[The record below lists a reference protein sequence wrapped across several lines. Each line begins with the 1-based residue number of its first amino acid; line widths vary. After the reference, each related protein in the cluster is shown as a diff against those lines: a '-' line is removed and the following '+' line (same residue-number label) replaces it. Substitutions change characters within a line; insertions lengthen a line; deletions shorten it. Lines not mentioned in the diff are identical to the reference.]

1 MLDMILFVI
10 AAAAGGMSSG
20 GDQMAAAPVAP
31 APKVETAVTKIAP
44 AQTTPAETAPAP
56 VAEDQTPTGKF
67 TTATEVKPILTATKA
82 QWIAVREYDGQ
93 DIIYFT
99 QLLSWRCGLS
109 AIRYS
114 VNGGPMQQY
123 PMPPCHM
130 EMAAPNALLGEEA
143 MPIMG
148 LPPKSVQTVDVEV
161 FLDDT
166 SVDFAS
172 YQRNQVLIP

>member
-1 MLDMILFVI
+1 MLDWLLFGI
-10 AAAAGGMSSG
+10 AAAAGTISSTSEHEPSAQMS
-20 GDQMAAAPVAP
+20 
-31 APKVETAVTKIAP
+31 
-44 AQTTPAETAPAP
+44 TAPT
-56 VAEDQTPTGKF
+56 VASPTPQPTPEDQTPTGKF
-67 TTATEVKPILTATKA
+67 TTAAEIKPILTATKG

-114 VNGGPMQQY
+114 VNSGPMQVY

-130 EMAAPNALLGEEA
+130 DMAQPNAFLDDEA

-166 SVDFAS
+166 SVDFVS
-172 YQRNQVLIP
+172 YQRSQVLIP

>member
-1 MLDMILFVI
+1 MLEWLLFGI
-10 AAAAGGMSSG
+10 AAAAGSVGGLGSSG
-20 GDQMAAAPVAP
+20 GQAPVQAAAATPAAPV
-31 APKVETAVTKIAP
+31 
-44 AQTTPAETAPAP
+44 QTAPDPRPA
-56 VAEDQTPTGKF
+56 AEDQTPTGKF
-67 TTATEVKPILTATKA
+67 TTAAEIKPILTATKG

-114 VNGGPMQQY
+114 VNGGPMQVY

-130 EMAAPNALLGEEA
+130 DMAQPNVFLDDEA

-166 SVDFAS
+166 SVDFVS

>member
-1 MLDMILFVI
+1 MLDWLMFVV
-10 AAAAGGMSSG
+10 AAAAGGMAGEG
-20 GDQMAAAPVAP
+20 GQSAQAPTDPAPRIETATTPVAP
-31 APKVETAVTKIAP
+31 
-44 AQTTPAETAPAP
+44 TPAPQP
-56 VAEDQTPTGKF
+56 KAEDQTPSGKF
-67 TTATEVKPILTATKA
+67 TTAGEIKPILTATKP

-93 DIIYFT
+93 DIVYFT

-114 VNGGPMQQY
+114 INGGPMQQY
-123 PMPPCHM
+123 PLPPCHM
-130 EMAAPNALLGEEA
+130 DMAAPNALLDNEA

-148 LPPKSVQTVDVEV
+148 LPPKSVQSVDVEV
-161 FLDDT
+161 FFDDT

>member
-1 MLDMILFVI
+1 MLEWLLFGI
-10 AAAAGGMSSG
+10 AAAAGGMG
-20 GDQMAAAPVAP
+20 GTPDQMAAAPMVP
-31 APKVETAVTKIAP
+31 AVTESANTPVQVQAAP
-44 AQTTPAETAPAP
+44 TPE
-56 VAEDQTPTGKF
+56 AEDQTPTGKF
-67 TTATEVKPILTATKA
+67 TTAGEIRPILNVTKP

-123 PMPPCHM
+123 PLPPCHM
-130 EMAAPNALLGEEA
+130 DMAAPNALIDNEA

-148 LPPKSVQTVDVEV
+148 LPPKSVQTVDVEI
-161 FLDDT
+161 FYDDT
-166 SVDFAS
+166 GIDFAS
-172 YQRNQVLIP
+172 YQRAQVLIP

>member
-1 MLDMILFVI
+1 M
-10 AAAAGGMSSG
+10 
-20 GDQMAAAPVAP
+20 
-31 APKVETAVTKIAP
+31 
-44 AQTTPAETAPAP
+44 
-56 VAEDQTPTGKF
+56 AEDQTPTGKF
-67 TTATEVKPILTATKA
+67 TTATEVKPILAATKS

-109 AIRYS
+109 GIRYS
-114 VNGGPMQQY
+114 VNGGPMQPY

-130 EMAAPNALLGEEA
+130 DMAAPNALLGNEA

>member
-1 MLDMILFVI
+1 MLDWLLFGI
-10 AAAAGGMSSG
+10 AAAAGGVG
-20 GDQMAAAPVAP
+20 GQAGGAANPPAPSASVAAKTPVAP
-31 APKVETAVTKIAP
+31 S
-44 AQTTPAETAPAP
+44 APAP
-56 VAEDQTPTGKF
+56 APPPSGQY
-67 TTATEVKPILTATKA
+67 TTAAEVRPIMEATRG

-123 PMPPCHM
+123 PLPPCH
-130 EMAAPNALLGEEA
+130 EDMAQPNVLLDNEA

-161 FLDDT
+161 FYDDT
-166 SVDFAS
+166 GIDSAS
-172 YQRNQVLIP
+172 YRRNQVLIP